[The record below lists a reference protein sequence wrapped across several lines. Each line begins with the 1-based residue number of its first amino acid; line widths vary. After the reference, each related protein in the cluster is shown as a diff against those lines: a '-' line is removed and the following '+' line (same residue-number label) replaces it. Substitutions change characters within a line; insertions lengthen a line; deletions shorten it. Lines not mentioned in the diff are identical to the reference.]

1 MKNKRIKE
9 EILKE
14 LLPTGFTKQT
24 LISEAVINTLGRIE
38 ETIDELALKKIK
50 DFGISMAGKY
60 RNQGML
66 EFKKELKDL
75 LKGDKDNK

>member
-1 MKNKRIKE
+1 MGTIKE
-9 EILKE
+9 QILKE

-24 LISEAVINTLGRIE
+24 LISEAVINTLKRIE
-38 ETIDELALKKIK
+38 EKVDELALKKIK

-66 EFKKELKDL
+66 EFKKELKEL
-75 LKGDKDNK
+75 LKGDKE